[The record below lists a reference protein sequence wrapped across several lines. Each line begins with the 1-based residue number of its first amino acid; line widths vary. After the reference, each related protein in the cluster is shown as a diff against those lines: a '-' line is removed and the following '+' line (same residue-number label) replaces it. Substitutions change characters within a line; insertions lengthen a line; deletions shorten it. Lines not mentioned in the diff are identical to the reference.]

1 MYIEIGNWR
10 PTRRKK
16 SSSSSSFKCER
27 GLRGGSDDDDDGRKN
42 FRKVSDNA
50 TFFAATPEI
59 ELCILTSSH
68 SCPRHRKNIILYSCY
83 YYVLCTDSA
92 YMQNWI
98 VCGGFKR
105 RTSFI

>member
-16 SSSSSSFKCER
+16 SSRSSFKCER
-27 GLRGGSDDDDDGRKN
+27 GSRGGSDDDDDGRKN

-68 SCPRHRKNIILYSCY
+68 SCPWHRKNILYSCY
-83 YYVLCTDSA
+83 YYVLCTDLA
-92 YMQNWI
+92 DMQNGI
-98 VCGGFKR
+98 VCGEFKR

>member
-27 GLRGGSDDDDDGRKN
+27 GSRCGSDDDDDGRKN

-59 ELCILTSSH
+59 MYT
-68 SCPRHRKNIILYSCY
+68 NIFPFLSMASEEYILYSCY
-83 YYVLCTDSA
+83 YYVLCSDLA
-92 YMQNWI
+92 YMQNWL